1 MAQQFKTQNSKFKIQ
16 NSELRHG
23 AIIQNSKLK
32 TQNSKKI
39 ALNGKEGTLSSDD
52 EGQSMVGSG
61 KLLTWM
67 QRPHPA
73 LPFIII

>member
-1 MAQQFKTQNSKFKIQ
+1 MAQQFKTQNQNSKFK
-16 NSELRHG
+16 
-23 AIIQNSKLK
+23 KF
-32 TQNSKKI
+32 

-73 LPFIII
+73 LSFIII

>member
-1 MAQQFKTQNSKFKIQ
+1 MEKRAHS
-16 NSELRHG
+16 RH
-23 AIIQNSKLK
+23 
-32 TQNSKKI
+32 
-39 ALNGKEGTLSSDD
+39 DD

-73 LPFIII
+73 LPFIINIRCGGETTD

>member
-1 MAQQFKTQNSKFKIQ
+1 MAQQF
-16 NSELRHG
+16 
-23 AIIQNSKLK
+23 K

>member
-1 MAQQFKTQNSKFKIQ
+1 MAQQFKIQNSKFKI
-16 NSELRHG
+16 
-23 AIIQNSKLK
+23 
-32 TQNSKKI
+32 QNSKKI

-52 EGQSMVGSG
+52 EGQSTVGSG

>member
-1 MAQQFKTQNSKFKIQ
+1 MAQQFKTQD
-16 NSELRHG
+16 SELRHG
-23 AIIQNSKLK
+23 ATIQNSKFK

-39 ALNGKEGTLSSDD
+39 ALNGTEGTLSSDD

-67 QRPHPA
+67 QRPHPIPSA
-73 LPFIII
+73 SQRKP

>member
-32 TQNSKKI
+32 KDRPEWKR
-39 ALNGKEGTLSSDD
+39 GHTL
-52 EGQSMVGSG
+52 VG
-61 KLLTWM
+61 
-67 QRPHPA
+67 
-73 LPFIII
+73 

>member
-1 MAQQFKTQNSKFKIQ
+1 MAQQFKTQNSKLKIQ
-16 NSELRHG
+16 
-23 AIIQNSKLK
+23 
-32 TQNSKKI
+32 KKI

-52 EGQSMVGSG
+52 EGQSTVGSG

-73 LPFIII
+73 LSFIII

>member
-16 NSELRHG
+16 NCVM
-23 AIIQNSKLK
+23 AQQFK

-73 LPFIII
+73 LSFIII

>member
-1 MAQQFKTQNSKFKIQ
+1 MAQQFKIQNSK
-16 NSELRHG
+16 LRHSADG

-32 TQNSKKI
+32 IQNSKKI

-73 LPFIII
+73 LSFIIM

>member
-1 MAQQFKTQNSKFKIQ
+1 MAQQFKTQNSKFRIASWR
-16 NSELRHG
+16 N
-23 AIIQNSKLK
+23 NSKLK
-32 TQNSKKI
+32 IQNSKKI

-73 LPFIII
+73 LFL

>member
-1 MAQQFKTQNSKFKIQ
+1 MAQQFKTQNSKLKIQ
-16 NSELRHG
+16 
-23 AIIQNSKLK
+23 
-32 TQNSKKI
+32 KKI

-67 QRPHPA
+67 QRPHPT
-73 LPFIII
+73 LSFIII

>member
-16 NSELRHG
+16 NC
-23 AIIQNSKLK
+23 AMAQQFK

-73 LPFIII
+73 LSFIIM